1 MHPDGPQVCGRH
13 RGLRQPRVGL
23 PVHGGH
29 RRLYPAG
36 RQAAGEIT
44 GDYSGNC
51 FVSDTLA
58 GVDRISYAGK
68 AEQITYDA
76 LCQREDTPQQFR
88 SLILRFLSDGKT
100 VKSQTFT
107 YGASFSSDIYP
118 DLPEREDSYVHW
130 DNRNLTGLRFDTDVT
145 AVYESY
151 VTTLASTQQRDDQPV
166 LLVQGKFREGD
177 ALRVSQGSTSLT
189 ENVVESWA
197 VTIPKD
203 GQETHNVRWRIT
215 DKEKCYTVYQE
226 TDSGAR
232 KLDSAVDGSYL
243 CFTVDG
249 SATVTVVSA
258 QRMTWWIWA
267 AGGGTLLLAAGAV
280 LLLRRRAARKKRT
293 PAGE

>member
-13 RGLRQPRVGL
+13 RVLRQPRVGL

-36 RQAAGEIT
+36 RQAAGEII

-151 VTTLASTQQRDDQPV
+151 VTTLASTQQRDGQPV

-177 ALRVSQGSTSLT
+177 ALRVSQGSASLT

-215 DKEKCYTVYQE
+215 DKGKRYTVYRE

>member
-1 MHPDGPQVCGRH
+1 M
-13 RGLRQPRVGL
+13 LRQPRVGL

-130 DNRNLTGLRFDTDVT
+130 G
-145 AVYESY
+145 
-151 VTTLASTQQRDDQPV
+151 
-166 LLVQGKFREGD
+166 
-177 ALRVSQGSTSLT
+177 
-189 ENVVESWA
+189 
-197 VTIPKD
+197 
-203 GQETHNVRWRIT
+203 
-215 DKEKCYTVYQE
+215 
-226 TDSGAR
+226 
-232 KLDSAVDGSYL
+232 
-243 CFTVDG
+243 
-249 SATVTVVSA
+249 
-258 QRMTWWIWA
+258 
-267 AGGGTLLLAAGAV
+267 
-280 LLLRRRAARKKRT
+280 
-293 PAGE
+293 